1 MIKPSL
7 LTVIEEENKLEVE
20 KLIEEA
26 LSTLE
31 ILRTFPCYKALRA
44 AFFRNAF
51 GDSHHKPS

>member
-1 MIKPSL
+1 MGAYEISIQPYEDCCTVFLPKHPVIKPSL

-31 ILRTFPCYKALRA
+31 ILSL
-44 AFFRNAF
+44 
-51 GDSHHKPS
+51 